1 MWDVKPE
8 IGKFILSVFKYF
20 SYWLK
25 TYLGQ
30 YVLLFSIL
38 RRSLRSQPPYGK
50 RGKNSFVLCD
60 NNAPTVNFEQVN
72 VQ

>member
-8 IGKFILSVFKYF
+8 IGKFILSVFTYF

-25 TYLGQ
+25 TYPGQ
-30 YVLLFSIL
+30 YALLFSIL
-38 RRSLRSQPPYGK
+38 RRSLRPQPPYGK

-60 NNAPTVNFEQVN
+60 NNAPTVKFEKGN